1 MTGLRRLV
9 AILLFCIMI
18 LPFIAAG
25 AEDAAQDVAAP
36 AEEKTLI
43 QEAIDEGVAEEDLP
57 VDDEQAVSVAD
68 ENDMGSPSIQ
78 GLSPLYRT
86 KIKLMTATGNVASIR
101 YAQDT
106 DSQVLGQVGKGKE
119 VTIYKVYPSFV
130 LVEYEGTV
138 GYVLR
143 TCIDENCTVLDPST
157 TPPYGVMPMS
167 YVATLTE
174 DAYVYQAPRV
184 SEEINPIILGKGNR
198 IAIIEFVNGF
208 AKIYYWR
215 GYGYVD
221 ARLLTNMT
229 VVAPTIDPMSSQTP
243 IAAFSSYFA
252 YNTGA
257 EGNEGRCKNIVR
269 SCELMTRVM
278 QPGEQL
284 DFNAQIG
291 PYKKSNGYFPAPV
304 LIDGGTQLGYGGG
317 TCQSS
322 STLYNTIRQLPGIS
336 ILYRRPHGPGSARYL
351 PQHTDAAVGNV
362 NLNLVFRND
371 YDFPIRILAESD
383 GRGVLTIQIFK
394 GDNA

>member
-1 MTGLRRLV
+1 MTGLRRTV
-9 AILLFCIMI
+9 SVLLCCMLA
-18 LPFIAAG
+18 LPLFAAG
-25 AEDAAQDVAAP
+25 AEVAAQATAVP

-68 ENDMGSPSIQ
+68 ENEMGPPSIQ
-78 GLSPLYRT
+78 GLTPLYRT
-86 KIKLMTATGNVASIR
+86 KIKLMTASGTVASIR

-106 DSQVLGQVGKGKE
+106 DSQVLGQAGKGQE

-130 LVEYEGTV
+130 LVEYEGVV

-143 TCIDENCTVLDPST
+143 TCIDENCTVLDPQT

-174 DAYVYQAPRV
+174 DAYVYQAPEV
-184 SEEINPIILGKGNR
+184 SDEVNPIILGKGNK
-198 IAIIEFVNGF
+198 IAVIEFVDGF

-215 GYGYVD
+215 SYGYVD
-221 ARLLTNMT
+221 ARLLTDMT

-257 EGNEGRCKNIVR
+257 EGNDGRCKNIVR
-269 SCELMTRVM
+269 SCELMTRM
-278 QPGEQL
+278 LQPGEQL

-304 LIDGGTQLGYGGG
+304 LIDGGTQLGSGGG

-336 ILYRRPHGPGSARYL
+336 ILHRRPHGPGSARYL
-351 PQHTDAAVGNV
+351 PQHTDAAVGNTS
-362 NLNLVFRND
+362 LNLVFRND
-371 YDFPIRILAESD
+371 YDFPIRILAQSD
-383 GRGVLTIQIFK
+383 GRGVLMIQIFK
-394 GDNA
+394 GDNS